1 MKNTK
6 SFIFL
11 INLNT
16 KRIFRDYKYVLLII
30 LLPMFFYIIYSE
42 IFPKNAAVNGISW
55 KEYSLI
61 SLICFGI
68 MGNAINLLGT
78 KVASEKND
86 NWYDYLKVS
95 VINSNAYMV
104 SYLFSYFLISLIF
117 SISMILLGYFYNGI
131 NIELHKIIEIV
142 LFLNVFSFAFLLLA
156 LIIGQLG
163 SAAQPIGT
171 IVYLMLSFLGGLWMP
186 IAAMPKHMQNFAE
199 ILPSYRYGHIGWSIL
214 SKGHIYIEDVLYL
227 IGYSIIF
234 YIIFLLLSKI
244 NFKKR

>member
-1 MKNTK
+1 MQNTK

-11 INLNT
+11 TKLNT
-16 KRIFRDYKYVLLII
+16 KRIFRDFKYVLLII

-42 IFPKNAAVNGISW
+42 VFPKNAAVNGITW

-78 KVASEKND
+78 KVASEKKD
-86 NWYDYLKVS
+86 NWYDYLKIS

-117 SISMILLGYFYNGI
+117 SVAMVLLGYFYNDV
-131 NIELHKIIEIV
+131 NIALYKLIEII
-142 LFLNVFSFAFLLLA
+142 LLLNILSFVFLLLA

-171 IVYLMLSFLGGLWMP
+171 ILYLLLSFLGGLWMP
-186 IAAMPKHMQNFAE
+186 VAAMPKHMQHFAE
-199 ILPSYRYGHIGWSIL
+199 LLPSYRYGHIGWSIL
-214 SKGHIYIEDVLYL
+214 SKGHVYFADILYL
-227 IGYSIIF
+227 IGYSILF
-234 YIIFLLLSKI
+234 FIIFLTLSRI
-244 NFKKR
+244 NFKKK